1 MDNDAIIQFE
11 QGISGNYDDWH
22 PPIMS
27 WIWGRLSKAIPGA
40 LGMLILHVILYW
52 SGLSIFIGLNV
63 RNLMSRNL
71 YLLIGFYPPAFM
83 LLSTIVKDVAMATS
97 LLFSF
102 SLILLSLK
110 KQSFIAFIP
119 GIIFLGY
126 GLFIRH
132 NSIPAAFP
140 LFMFSGFVFAEIYSS
155 RIGKAFP
162 LWKSIISGII
172 LFFIVFVIGNLINNY
187 ITKSRSYPFQ
197 QIMLHD
203 LVGISIRTKN
213 YLVPDYLAV
222 REQPSMKDL
231 RQIYQLGSMK
241 NLYWPDFTNIHFKIT
256 QNPTEVRDLFITWG
270 ETIIEHPRAYMNHR
284 MGVFTSVLRVKEKRI
299 CAPYY
304 YEETI
309 YKPKG
314 LSRNNGTENYYSDK
328 PITNKLFSLT
338 ELIRES
344 IIYRSWLYIL
354 LPLLLFTI
362 SVYLVLKSK
371 SVNRQI
377 VYIVLTLSTSGLL
390 YGLTYFFVATA
401 CDFRMFYWSVI
412 VSLISTFFLISSW
425 CERWTVE
432 H

>member
-1 MDNDAIIQFE
+1 
-11 QGISGNYDDWH
+11 
-22 PPIMS
+22 
-27 WIWGRLSKAIPGA
+27 
-40 LGMLILHVILYW
+40 
-52 SGLSIFIGLNV
+52 
-63 RNLMSRNL
+63 
-71 YLLIGFYPPAFM
+71 
-83 LLSTIVKDVAMATS
+83 
-97 LLFSF
+97 
-102 SLILLSLK
+102 
-110 KQSFIAFIP
+110 
-119 GIIFLGY
+119 
-126 GLFIRH
+126 
-132 NSIPAAFP
+132 
-140 LFMFSGFVFAEIYSS
+140 
-155 RIGKAFP
+155 
-162 LWKSIISGII
+162 
-172 LFFIVFVIGNLINNY
+172 
-187 ITKSRSYPFQ
+187 
-197 QIMLHD
+197 
-203 LVGISIRTKN
+203 
-213 YLVPDYLAV
+213 V